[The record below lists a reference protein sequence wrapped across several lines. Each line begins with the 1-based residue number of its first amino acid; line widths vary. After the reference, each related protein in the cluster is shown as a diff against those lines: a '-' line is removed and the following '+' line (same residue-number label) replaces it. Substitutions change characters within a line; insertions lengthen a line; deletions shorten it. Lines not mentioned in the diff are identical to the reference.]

1 MTLHEETE
9 IRVDVVEA
17 YSPEEAAQQVNTAK
31 QDAPGTAYTIQRDG
45 RLDLPLT
52 VTVGSS

>member
-17 YSPEEAAQQVNTAK
+17 HSPEEAAQQVNTAK

-45 RLDLPLT
+45 RLDFPLT